1 MAARRDRPAWQ
12 GSTRKETLP
21 PNWESE
27 IRPAVLERD
36 GYRCRIRFEDICVD
50 DANQVDHIGDRRDH
64 RLENLQAGC
73 GPCHQRK
80 SSQQGRAARFSERRP
95 VEAHPAFD

>member
-1 MAARRDRPAWQ
+1 MTRGRPAWQ

-21 PNWESE
+21 ANWFSE

-36 GYRCRIRFEDICVD
+36 GYQCQLRFEELCIG
-50 DANQVDHIGDRRDH
+50 DANQVDHKGDRLDH
-64 RLENLQAGC
+64 RLEMLQAAC

-80 SSQQGRAARFSERRP
+80 SSQQGRAARISERRP
-95 VEAHPAFD
+95 PEAHPAFG